1 MRIFLITAALVVT
14 LLTFGS
20 SKPAGDSLDAAE
32 FEEKIADGVVLVD
45 FWAPWCGPCK
55 AQNPILEDVAK
66 QVKDFASVK
75 KVNVD
80 EQSDLAQKFGI
91 SSIPTLI
98 IFKDG
103 EERKRFQGLTD
114 ADDILMALKAEK

>member
-1 MRIFLITAALVVT
+1 MRIFSITAALVVA
-14 LLTFGS
+14 LLTFGC

-32 FEEKIADGVVLVD
+32 FEEKIAEDVVLVD

-98 IFKDG
+98 IFRDG

-114 ADDILMALKAEK
+114 ADEILMALKAEK

>member
-1 MRIFLITAALVVT
+1 MRIFSITVT
-14 LLTFGS
+14 LVATLMIFGCS
-20 SKPAGDSLDAAE
+20 QPAGESMSAAE

-66 QVKDFASVK
+66 EVKDFASVT

-80 EQSDLAQKFGI
+80 EQSDLAQKYGI

-103 EERKRFQGLTD
+103 EERKRFQGFTD
-114 ADDILMALKAEK
+114 AGEILMALKAEK

>member
-1 MRIFLITAALVVT
+1 MAVT
-14 LLTFGS
+14 LVATLMIFGCS
-20 SKPAGDSLDAAE
+20 QPAGDSMSAAE
-32 FEEKIADGVVLVD
+32 FEEKIAEGVVLVD

>member
-1 MRIFLITAALVVT
+1 MRIFSITAALVVT
-14 LLTFGS
+14 LLTFGC

-32 FEEKIADGVVLVD
+32 FKEKIADGVVLVD

>member
-1 MRIFLITAALVVT
+1 MRTFSIAVAFVVACLIL
-14 LLTFGS
+14 GCS
-20 SKPAGDSLDAAE
+20 SPAGDSLDAAE

-98 IFKDG
+98 IFRDG

-114 ADDILMALKAEK
+114 ADEILMALKAEK

>member
-1 MRIFLITAALVVT
+1 MRIFSITVALVVT
-14 LLTFGS
+14 LLTFGC
-20 SKPAGDSLDAAE
+20 SKPAGDSLDAAG
-32 FEEKIADGVVLVD
+32 FNEKIADGVVLVD

-114 ADDILMALKAEK
+114 ADEILMALKAEK

>member
-1 MRIFLITAALVVT
+1 MRIFSITAALVVT
-14 LLTFGS
+14 LLTFGC
-20 SKPAGDSLDAAE
+20 SKPTGDSLDAAE

>member
-1 MRIFLITAALVVT
+1 MALVVT
-14 LLTFGS
+14 LLTFGC

-32 FEEKIADGVVLVD
+32 FEEKIAEGVVLVD

-80 EQSDLAQKFGI
+80 EQSD
-91 SSIPTLI
+91 
-98 IFKDG
+98 
-103 EERKRFQGLTD
+103 
-114 ADDILMALKAEK
+114 